1 MLFTS
6 FGSRTLTQAQTGPY
20 YSSEKNTGSLEKNT
34 GERGSIA
41 GVLSTVAG
49 VVLLAVVLPFFVF
62 GQIVPPDKIGVR
74 QNYLTFGI
82 LPAGFVDKG
91 LPPGLHWKIP
101 FVSQIHL
108 LPATFQLIDFND
120 DMEKSDFPQVEIT
133 TANDPK
139 IRNDITFIVRL
150 FKDPGDGNDV
160 QLHAI
165 IEGGKLAPLTEPI
178 VYTHNG
184 PRVLFDQ
191 YSGSMPTFLQRFADE
206 AVGQLQNKLGSLEA
220 GDYYKPIER
229 ESLVLE
235 AGDSLNRKWAK
246 SGLQIWGTLLR
257 RFEYESVQKEEEI
270 FQKALQEIKVALN
283 SSDRKLKEAEAK
295 TEETRAYWDAEISK
309 LQATGQ
315 AEADILISEG
325 EKEKV
330 TKIAQGDLL
339 VDKAEAEITSAKNN
353 LYTEIQG
360 ADVYLAKKMVPLLT
374 TLQGGVVAD
383 VDPYNVDAWIN
394 KLTGKQ
400 VPNAN

>member
-1 MLFTS
+1 MS
-6 FGSRTLTQAQTGPY
+6 GSNSHSNIAGHGQYGSRSDRG
-20 YSSEKNTGSLEKNT
+20 NN
-34 GERGSIA
+34 ERGKIA
-41 GVLSTVAG
+41 SVLAAVAG
-49 VVLLAVVLPFFVF
+49 LMLVAVVLPFFIF

-74 QNYLTFGI
+74 QNYLTFGL

-108 LPATFQLIDFND
+108 LPATFQLIDFNND
-120 DMEKSDFPQVEIT
+120 LEKSEFPQVEIT
-133 TANDPK
+133 SANDPK
-139 IRNDITFIVRL
+139 IRNDIIFVVRL
-150 FKDPGDGNDV
+150 FKAPGQGNGV
-160 QLHAI
+160 ELPIMA
-165 IEGGKLAPLTEPI
+165 EGNRLAPLTTPI
-178 VYTHNG
+178 VYEHNG

-191 YSGSMPTFLQRFADE
+191 YSGSMQTFLQRFADE

-220 GDYYKPIER
+220 GEYYKPIGR
-229 ESLVLE
+229 ETLVLE

-257 RFEYESVQKEEEI
+257 RFEYESAQKEEEI
-270 FQKALQEIKVALN
+270 FQKALQEIKVSLN
-283 SSDRKLKEAEAK
+283 SSNRKLKEAEAK
-295 TEETRAYWDAEISK
+295 TEETRAFWDAEISK
-309 LQATGQ
+309 LQANGK

-353 LYTEIQG
+353 LYTELKG
-360 ADVYLAKKMVPLLT
+360 AEVYLAKKMAPLLT

-400 VPNAN
+400 VPNAE